1 MSKKGKLYL
10 IPCPIAEQTT
20 QIVIA
25 PYVKDELKHIRHF
38 LVEDVRSARRF
49 LGSLKVYESVENL
62 DVHLLNKDTTEAEV
76 ASAFRDVAEGEDIG
90 VISEAGCPGVA
101 DPGAKAVR
109 YAHDHGI
116 QVVPLVGP
124 SSLIMALMASGLN
137 GQQFA
142 FHGYLPIDPSE
153 AGKKLK
159 ELERESR
166 AKQQTQIFIEA
177 PHRNN
182 SLFKVL
188 MQNLGSSTYLSIAV
202 DLTGKEETI
211 KTQTVGAWSNEK
223 PHWPKLPAVFLF
235 LA

>member
-20 QIVIA
+20 QLVIPA
-25 PYVKDELKHIRHF
+25 SVKDELKHIRYF
-38 LVEDVRSARRF
+38 LVEDIRSARRF
-49 LGSLKVYESVENL
+49 LGSLRIYQSVEDL
-62 DVHLLNKDTTEAEV
+62 EVQVLNKDTTEADV
-76 ASAFRDVAEGEDIG
+76 ASAFRGVAEGEDIG

-124 SSLIMALMASGLN
+124 SSLILALMASGLN

-142 FHGYLPIDPSE
+142 FHGYLPIDPSD
-153 AGKKLK
+153 AGRKLR

-166 AKQQTQIFIEA
+166 TRKQTQIFIEA

-182 SLFKVL
+182 SLFKIL
-188 MQNLGSSTYLSIAV
+188 MQNLSPSTSLSIAL
-202 DLTGKEETI
+202 DITGKDEAI
-211 KTQTVGAWSNEK
+211 KTLTVGAWSNEK
-223 PHWPKLPAVFLF
+223 PQWPKLPAVFLF